1 MKTVILCGGYGTRL
15 SEETIIKPKPMVKI
29 GNKPI
34 LEHIMNIYEHY
45 GYNKFILALGYKS
58 EYIKKL
64 YKNKKNIELVY
75 TGKDTKTGG
84 RLLRLKKYLNNEKT
98 FMLTYGDGVSNINI
112 KKAVRFHKNHGKIA
126 TITAVRPPVR
136 FGELKISRNK
146 VKSFKEKPQ
155 VGQGWINGGFFIFN
169 NKVLNFIKDDQTM
182 LEKEPLEKLTKTGQL
197 MAFEHKGFWKCMD
210 TMRDKILLNKLWK
223 ESNALW
229 KKWNYFIKIKKF

>member
-15 SEETIIKPKPMVKI
+15 SEETKIKPKQMVKI

-34 LEHIMNIYEHY
+34 LEHIMGIYEYY
-45 GYNKFILALGYKS
+45 GYNQFILALGYKS
-58 EYIKKL
+58 EYIKKF
-64 YKNKKNIELVY
+64 YKNKNKKNINLVY

-84 RLLRLKKYLNNEKT
+84 RLLRLKSYLKNEKT

-112 KKAVRFHKNHGKIA
+112 KKAIQFHNNHGKIA

-136 FGELKISRNK
+136 FGELKINRNK

-169 NKVLNFIKDDQTM
+169 NEILNFIKNDQIM
-182 LEKEPLEKLTKTGQL
+182 LEREPLEKLTKAGQL

-210 TMRDKILLNKLWK
+210 TMRDKILLNKLWNK
-223 ESNALW
+223 GNALW
-229 KKWNYFIKIKKF
+229 KK

>member
-15 SEETIIKPKPMVKI
+15 SEETTIKPKPMVKI

-34 LEHIMNIYEHY
+34 LEHIMSIYEYY
-45 GYNKFILALGYKS
+45 GYNQFILALGYKS
-58 EYIKKL
+58 EYIKKY
-64 YKNKKNIELVY
+64 YKNKSKKNITLIY

-84 RLLRLKKYLNNEKT
+84 RLLRLKNYLKNEKT
-98 FMLTYGDGVSNINI
+98 FMLTYGDGISNINI
-112 KKAVRFHKNHGKIA
+112 KQAIKFHKDHGKIA
-126 TITAVRPPVR
+126 TITAVRPPLS

-169 NKVLNFIKDDQTM
+169 NEILNFIKNDQTM
-182 LEKEPLEKLTKTGQL
+182 LEREPLEKLTKAGQL

-210 TMRDKILLNKLWK
+210 TMRDKILLNKLWNK
-223 ESNALW
+223 GNALW
-229 KKWNYFIKIKKF
+229 KR

>member
-34 LEHIMNIYEHY
+34 LEHIMGIYEYY
-45 GYNKFILALGYKS
+45 GYNQFILALGYKR
-58 EYIKKL
+58 EYIEKFYKN
-64 YKNKKNIELVY
+64 KNKKNINLIY

-84 RLLRLKKYLNNEKT
+84 RLLRLKGYLKNEKT

-112 KKAVRFHKNHGKIA
+112 KKAIQFHNNHGKIA

-136 FGELKISRNK
+136 FGELKINRNK

-169 NKVLNFIKDDQTM
+169 NEILNFIQNDQTM
-182 LEKEPLEKLTKTGQL
+182 LEREPLEKLTKAGQL

-210 TMRDKILLNKLWK
+210 TMRDKILLNKLWN
-223 ESNALW
+223 EGNALW
-229 KKWNYFIKIKKF
+229 KK